1 MKNEKEKIKQGLLIF
16 TAVILIGIGYLNY
29 DDSYNKDYVEVA
41 SRADGNEIN
50 LGDVELVNANAAI
63 VENNDFYENKIENSL
78 ASSIT
83 LQNEEE
89 ENKEISGEDYFE
101 KTRIEREKM
110 YSQMIETYQKML
122 DNSEVSTEQKS
133 IAGQEITN
141 LTKLKNGIMI
151 SENLIKNKEFEDVV
165 ILVNNNVASVIVKA
179 RNLKNEEIA
188 QIQNIVSREL
198 KIEASNINI
207 SNK

>member
-1 MKNEKEKIKQGLLIF
+1 
-16 TAVILIGIGYLNY
+16 
-29 DDSYNKDYVEVA
+29 
-41 SRADGNEIN
+41 
-50 LGDVELVNANAAI
+50 
-63 VENNDFYENKIENSL
+63 
-78 ASSIT
+78 
-83 LQNEEE
+83 
-89 ENKEISGEDYFE
+89 
-101 KTRIEREKM
+101 M

>member
-89 ENKEISGEDYFE
+89 ENKEISGEDYL
-101 KTRIEREKM
+101 KK
-110 YSQMIETYQKML
+110 
-122 DNSEVSTEQKS
+122 
-133 IAGQEITN
+133 QE
-141 LTKLKNGIMI
+141 
-151 SENLIKNKEFEDVV
+151 
-165 ILVNNNVASVIVKA
+165 
-179 RNLKNEEIA
+179 
-188 QIQNIVSREL
+188 
-198 KIEASNINI
+198 
-207 SNK
+207 